1 MFLKPLQFHQHKTY
15 HVYNQGNNKQQIFF
29 TNENYLYF
37 LKTYRALVAPLAD
50 TIAYCLMPNHF
61 HFLLSTNEQ
70 SVQQLK
76 VGSLTLSAL
85 SNGIGMLLSSYATAI
100 NKQQHTTGSLFR
112 QKTKAKSLDSG
123 SENYTRTT
131 FHYIHQNPL
140 EAGLVSSLND
150 WEYSS
155 FKDYIG
161 LRKGTLCNQKLAQQ
175 LIDVKWSDLTNE
187 TSEFYKN
194 KQELSAIF

>member
-1 MFLKPLQFHQHKTY
+1 MQFYQDKTY

-37 LKTYRALVAPLAD
+37 LKTYRTLVALHAD

-61 HFLLSTNEQ
+61 HFLVGTNEQ
-70 SVQQLK
+70 SVKQIK

-85 SNGIGMLLSSYATAI
+85 SNGIRMLLSSYATAI
-100 NKQQHTTGSLFR
+100 NKQQHKTGSLFS
-112 QKTKAKSLDSG
+112 QKTKAKPLEQG
-123 SENYTRTT
+123 SENYTRTA

-155 FKDYIG
+155 FKDYTG
-161 LRKGTLCNQKLAQQ
+161 LRKGTLCNQKLARQ
-175 LIDVKWSDLTNE
+175 LIDVKWSDLANE
-187 TSEFYKN
+187 TYEFYKN
-194 KQELSAIF
+194 KEDRSNIF